1 MTYIF
6 PNHRVLF
13 LNFELLWEALELQYG
28 YSIKEEGEPVYLVRT
43 DCMGWQQATMSL
55 ANDTQ
60 DSILREG
67 DCTTL

>member
-28 YSIKEEGEPVYLVRT
+28 YSTKEEGEPLYLVRT
-43 DCMGWQQATMSL
+43 DCMG
-55 ANDTQ
+55 
-60 DSILREG
+60 
-67 DCTTL
+67 